1 MMPKIPAKDVMSAR
15 EQNYVYMLIKA
26 NSTQDFFLKNIFM
39 LDPLKGKDNE
49 LWKHIGGIIE
59 VKKSI
64 TF

>member
-1 MMPKIPAKDVMSAR
+1 MSAR